1 MELKDQVDKINN
13 QSKQIKQIREDITK
27 LMNNLQAIKW
37 EIIQIKLMK
46 KLTKII

>member
-27 LMNNLQAIKW
+27 LMNNL
-37 EIIQIKLMK
+37 
-46 KLTKII
+46 